1 VSANIVGV
9 LQLSPEPMMLYHAT
23 NYAAAE
29 SIYRERRFRCSSSNK
44 SLFAGAAVYFCEE
57 KAETSR
63 RYRGGKH
70 GLPDVVIKCEV
81 NVGTVIEAQRY
92 RLKQKSCFARGGDSV
107 KIIGVDVFATY
118 DPDRITIVNF
128 EDIRTGRE
136 WQPVA
141 GAPKATSLSLHLE
154 SPVHSLREGQAAAR
168 REARPPVQVAPL
180 SVAEDLHSQTF
191 VAQRRQGP
199 QQVQQREGQGAT
211 SQELRSPVQVAPLP
225 VVEDMHSRTFVAQRR
240 QVPPQ
245 VQHRE
250 AQACCFLM

>member
-1 VSANIVGV
+1 
-9 LQLSPEPMMLYHAT
+9 MMLYHAT

-29 SIYRERRFRCSSSNK
+29 SIYRQRRFRCSLSDK
-44 SLFAGAAVYFCEE
+44 GFAGSAVYFCE
-57 KAETSR
+57 KQAETSR

-70 GLPDVVIKCEV
+70 GRPDVVIKCEV
-81 NVGTVIEAQRY
+81 NLGTVIEAQRWKV
-92 RLKQKSCFARGGDSV
+92 KQESCLARGGDSV
-107 KIIGVDVFATY
+107 KIIGFDVFATY

-141 GAPKATSLSLHLE
+141 GAPEAISLSLHLE
-154 SPVHSLREGQAAAR
+154 LPVHSFREGQATAR

-180 SVAEDLHSQTF
+180 SVVEDLHSQSF

-211 SQELRSPVQVAPLP
+211 SQESRSPVQVAPLS
-225 VVEDMHSRTFVAQRR
+225 VVEELHSRIFLAQR
-240 QVPPQ
+240 QQ
-245 VQHRE
+245 RE
-250 AQACCFLM
+250 AQMLAFAFALALQSRARCVVA